1 MDFGLEELTS
11 ILNPLDG
18 RRFCQC
24 GLHLGVLSASQAS
37 GQVLHKH
44 LLQNPQK
51 SAWKQLRS
59 DPTLP
64 QTFLLPREHW
74 PARAPASSR
83 TLLPG
88 FLLLEQLSRCGSA
101 FAELAF
107 QWGEELRV
115 EGLEA
120 SQS

>member
-1 MDFGLEELTS
+1 MDFGLEELTAV
-11 ILNPLDG
+11 LNPLDG
-18 RRFCQC
+18 QRFCQC
-24 GLHLGVLSASQAS
+24 GLLLSVLSASQDS
-37 GQVLHKH
+37 GQILHKH

-51 SAWKQLRS
+51 LALNQLRS

-64 QTFLLPREHW
+64 QTFLLPTEHW
-74 PARAPASSR
+74 PARAAASPR

-101 FAELAF
+101 CAEPAF